1 MYMKELNDVQLNEI
15 RIKQDRLRALLNIDS
30 LLEVSSPASSS
41 DVDLKIID
49 DFSSNEKRKLVLDI
63 INSLNI
69 TEYDTTYLEENG
81 GNTYFTT
88 CTIEESID
96 HLKAPHIKVNPP
108 IVSLYNEM
116 VNILAN
122 YDVKDLIINEVI
134 SKYLK
139 MINVTTFCYDDLC
152 LDECKK
158 IV

>member
-30 LLEVSSPASSS
+30 LLEVSSPDSSPE
-41 DVDLKIID
+41 VDLKIID

-63 INSLNI
+63 INSMNI
-69 TEYDTTYLEENG
+69 TEYDTTYMEENG
-81 GNTYFTT
+81 GKSYFHT

-96 HLKAPHIKVNPP
+96 HLKTPHIKVNPP
-108 IVSLYNEM
+108 IVSLYEEL
-116 VNILAN
+116 VYALAN
-122 YDVKDLIINEVI
+122 YDVKDLIVNEVI

-139 MINVTTFCYDDLC
+139 MIDVTTFCYDDLC